1 MKPEDKELL
10 ETFQVR
16 FRDLMTYIDNLLKQ
30 MAEMEEKAASDI
42 RDKDREIESLKTRL
56 YASEKRYADLKTAK
70 TLELTLKDRKDVKQ
84 RVDRLMRE
92 IDKCIALLGS

>member
-30 MAEMEEKAASDI
+30 MAEMEEKAASD
-42 RDKDREIESLKTRL
+42 RNE
-56 YASEKRYADLKTAK
+56 A
-70 TLELTLKDRKDVKQ
+70 
-84 RVDRLMRE
+84 
-92 IDKCIALLGS
+92 GSDS